1 MHRRDQSMHQPVE
14 NTTYCLDRP
23 TPRQMGNLSLW
34 ERILGLIEQDL
45 NERRNR
51 KLFVEVPGEPG
62 SRQKEIGDSAAERQ
76 GLHPALREH
85 VAERFLDRH
94 LAEQG
99 YVDLVD
105 KRRTYTKKLE
115 DLTHEDLPAL
125 VEADRWRVEEEQE
138 KERERVEFIQEARA
152 DLEQLLVVE
161 LAGISEAGKKV
172 RR

>member
-1 MHRRDQSMHQPVE
+1 MSSPRRSARASIRPSESTSQS
-14 NTTYCLDRP
+14 
-23 TPRQMGNLSLW
+23 
-34 ERILGLIEQDL
+34 
-45 NERRNR
+45 
-51 KLFVEVPGEPG
+51 
-62 SRQKEIGDSAAERQ
+62 DSSM
-76 GLHPALREH
+76 
-85 VAERFLDRH
+85 RH

-125 VEADRWRVEEEQE
+125 VEADRWRAEEEQE

-161 LAGISEAGKKV
+161 LAGISEAGAAM
-172 RR
+172 RRASRGT